1 MTAPQPSPFSPAVHP
16 EKRRVPA
23 SRTLPPE
30 KVRSVAFVVRL
41 RPSERDDLAVLADNH
56 GMALSNFVR
65 HRLLEWSLPR
75 PQRTADEARM
85 YATLS
90 QLSVAMRNAVGNL
103 NGLARAYHSGFP
115 IEADELGRALAEV
128 RAEVETLRRALAGG

>member
-1 MTAPQPSPFSPAVHP
+1 
-16 EKRRVPA
+16 
-23 SRTLPPE
+23 
-30 KVRSVAFVVRL
+30 VAFVVRL

-75 PQRTADEARM
+75 PQQTPDEARM

-90 QLSVAMRNAVGNL
+90 QLSVTMRNAVGNL

-115 IEADELGRALAEV
+115 VEADELGHILAEV